1 MKPLSRA
8 ARIEIR
14 AESIRFT
21 LDRLGAEGTK
31 HEYLDWIMFFERV
44 HIEGASEL
52 QDVYGAPS
60 DSVVALRVVGSVE

>member
-31 HEYLDWIMFFERV
+31 HEYLGWIEFFERV
-44 HIEGASEL
+44 LTDGSSGLHG
-52 QDVYGAPS
+52 VYGAPS
-60 DSVVALRVVGSVE
+60 DSVVALRVIGSTT